1 MEKGLSNKHKI
12 RGWKRRVREI
22 EKWKQRYMQ
31 LDMEYLAHHQ
41 RDYVKLWIDPFYR
54 LVRRNPPV
62 WFSRLLLAAL
72 LDIYEAWHQQLKQRN
87 EAFYLKIWLFEPD
100 FISSQVVAAIGEQLH
115 AYDHAFEQN
124 TMMQVKADERLAK
137 LPLLQKIKGVELFA
151 WQLHI
156 DAEFYYESELEDDL
170 ASGFRTE
177 REVKCIKS
185 KAYDVEKQQWSGQ
198 PDSVY
203 KLQAGDVWVGERRE
217 RTSDESKG

>member
-1 MEKGLSNKHKI
+1 
-12 RGWKRRVREI
+12 
-22 EKWKQRYMQ
+22 MQ